1 MSSSTEAWRALA
13 GDALR
18 AAGGALEPF
27 ACEGETA
34 SLLRS
39 VDWSGTALGAVGGW
53 SRSLR
58 TVLGLVLRNP
68 APMALWWGP
77 RLAQLYNDAYRPI
90 LGSKHPRSLG
100 QPASECWAEIWG
112 VLGPMVETPFAGGPG
127 SARGGL
133 RLLVDRK
140 GFLEETHLDVACGPV
155 PDEDVANGIGG
166 VLATV
171 CEITRQVQG
180 ERQLR
185 TLRELAARTADA
197 RSAGEVCEIAAAT
210 LGEDP
215 ADVPFALLY
224 LVDPDGGRARLAA
237 SCRVDA
243 GPARPASADLR
254 EFEERPCPGWPLAR
268 VVSDGRP
275 AVLRD
280 VLRRFGPLSGGAWD
294 EPPGTALALPL
305 AIAGDPRPQGVL
317 VAGVSPHRELDDRYR
332 SFLDLTAARISI
344 ALREARERQVVRRR
358 LERLAEIDR
367 AEAELR
373 KVEEQRRVTEAAR
386 ERLAETLRLNEL
398 FVAVLGHDLRT
409 PLSAISLGA
418 GILLKRSALRPDDA
432 RAVARI
438 ASSADRIA
446 RMIGQVLD
454 LTRSRMGGGIPVCPE
469 RLDLHELARKVVDE
483 LKLAHPEA
491 TFRLQREGDAWGR
504 WDPDRLA
511 QVLSNLGG
519 NAVQHGEE
527 APVTVTVSGA
537 PDAVSLSVHNS
548 GPPIPAESV
557 DTLFDAFRGGTRTP
571 AGSSGLGLGL
581 YITREIVRA
590 HGGSILVRSSETLG
604 TTFTV
609 VLPRAA
615 ASRDA
620 VPAAADTQTPPP
632 RE

>member
-1 MSSSTEAWRALA
+1 M
-13 GDALR
+13 
-18 AAGGALEPF
+18 AA
-27 ACEGETA
+27 
-34 SLLRS
+34 LLRS
-39 VDWSGTALGAVGGW
+39 VDWAGTELGAVDGW

-58 TVLGLVLRNP
+58 TALGLVLRNP
-68 APMALWWGP
+68 SPMVLWWGP

-100 QPASECWAEIWG
+100 RPASECWAEIWG
-112 VLGPMVETPFAGGPG
+112 VFGPMVESPFAGGPG

-133 RLLVDRK
+133 CLLVDRR

-155 PDEDVANGIGG
+155 PDEDVASGVGG
-166 VLATV
+166 VIATV
-171 CEITRQVQG
+171 SEITRQVQG

-197 RSAGEVCEIAAAT
+197 RSAEEVCEVAAAT
-210 LGEDP
+210 LGEDA

-224 LVDPDGGRARLAA
+224 LVDADGGRARLAA

-243 GPARPASADLR
+243 GPARPSSADLR
-254 EFEERPCPGWPLAR
+254 GPEEHSATGWPLAR
-268 VVSDGRP
+268 VVADGRP

-280 VLRRFGPLSGGAWD
+280 VLLRFGPLSGGPWD
-294 EPPGTALALPL
+294 DPPGTALALPL
-305 AIAGDPRPQGVL
+305 AVAGEPHPQGAL
-317 VAGVSPHRELDDRYR
+317 ITGVSPHRELDACYR
-332 SFLDLTAARISI
+332 SFLDLAAARIAA
-344 ALREARERQVVRRR
+344 ALRKAREREVERRR
-358 LERLAEIDR
+358 LERPAEIDR
-367 AEAELR
+367 AQAELH
-373 KVEEQRRVTEAAR
+373 KIEEQHRVTEAAR

-418 GILLKRSALRPDDA
+418 GILLKRSALRADDA

-454 LTRSRMGGGIPVCPE
+454 LTRSRLGGGIPVRPE

-483 LKLAHPEA
+483 LKVAHPEA
-491 TFRLQREGDAWGR
+491 AFRLQSEGDAWGR

-519 NAVQHGEE
+519 NAVQHGAE

-548 GPPIPAESV
+548 GPPIPAECV

-590 HGGSILVRSSETLG
+590 HGGSILVRSSGTLG

-620 VPAAADTQTPPP
+620 VPAVADPQASP